1 MAWVLG
7 SQWVDL
13 TVTTQYS
20 ISSEDTGFHGDRL
33 RSLPDP
39 VPVKNEIIP
48 DPDSVPLSVL
58 NHPIG
63 SKHEKD
69 FAAYDCPA
77 PTVSSPVDG
86 PDAV

>member
-1 MAWVLG
+1 VAWVLG
-7 SQWVDL
+7 SHWIDL
-13 TVTTQYS
+13 TVTIQYS
-20 ISSEDTGFHGDRL
+20 IRSEDAGFHGDRL

-39 VPVKNEIIP
+39 VSVRNEIIP

-63 SKHEKD
+63 SKHETD
-69 FAAYDCPA
+69 FSAYDCPS
-77 PTVSSPVDG
+77 PTVPPAVDG